1 MLTRSCAAST
11 NLRSPVSVGKLRL
24 AGQLLSHQRTDDPGV
39 FHESVAPA
47 LSTRPRALGLVAESF
62 GRRLAI
68 DDDCAARPLL
78 VVSRDQRRSIPA
90 SNSHI
95 DRVGSTQSVCRS
107 EFCSL
112 PRHGGGQCDQSQ
124 VRETSR
130 RTGVVECSVG
140 VITRAGDGRRDL
152 RQEQGRHDDR
162 VATLMD
168 RRQDRQ
174 ALCVTLLVRVE
185 SVDEDARVDGVS
197 ALIASHLP

>member
-1 MLTRSCAAST
+1 MAGSTYVISTGTKTGMLTRSCAAST

-68 DDDCAARPLL
+68 DDDCAAR
-78 VVSRDQRRSIPA
+78 
-90 SNSHI
+90 
-95 DRVGSTQSVCRS
+95 
-107 EFCSL
+107 
-112 PRHGGGQCDQSQ
+112 
-124 VRETSR
+124 
-130 RTGVVECSVG
+130 
-140 VITRAGDGRRDL
+140 
-152 RQEQGRHDDR
+152 
-162 VATLMD
+162 ATLMD

-174 ALCVTLLVRVE
+174 ALCVTLLVRIK